1 MNAALLLLAV
11 LSPLVVAVLST
22 FPPVRKV
29 TETIAP
35 WTAAMALAAAIVVRP
50 EVTIDLPWL
59 MLGARVG
66 LDVTGQLFLAFTSL
80 LWLLAGIYAR
90 SYLRN
95 DAGRHR
101 FFAFYLVAMAGN
113 FGLILAHDILTFV
126 VFFAMMSF
134 SAYGLITH
142 NRDAESH
149 RAGRTYI
156 ILVVL
161 GEVLLFAGL
170 VLAALQ
176 AGSLLF
182 EDVRA
187 GIALSPAR
195 DVIVT
200 LLLVGFGIKLGVV
213 PLHFWLPLAHP
224 VAPTP
229 ASAVLSGAMIKAGL
243 LGWMRF
249 LPLGE
254 AMMPGWGALCIVVG
268 FLAAFYGVLVGLT
281 QTNAKTVLAYSSVS
295 QMGLVVVAVGSVLTE
310 PAAWPTVSAA
320 LAVFAFHHAI
330 SKGALFLGVGVAD
343 GNFDAL
349 WKRWLVCVGLMLPAL
364 ALAGAPFTLGGAA
377 KVALKQATSTG
388 VTPWSELSKDLLP
401 LSAIATTL
409 LMVRFLYLVWPR
421 SREDYHKVSVGMWL
435 PWSLLVASVVGMIAV
450 LHWHGVVDP
459 SFIKTSSA
467 VLWKNIWPIATGVGL
482 AAFVLFNEPLSAWL
496 SRLHIPAGDVVVPI
510 TALWLRLLNLW
521 HRCLVNPLARC
532 SSLLSSWWSA
542 TAAPDFTLPLSRLS
556 ASLENWGAVGVFVT
570 LVAAALFVL
579 LAF

>member
-1 MNAALLLLAV
+1 MNAALFLLAV
-11 LSPLVVAVLST
+11 LSPIVVAVLSA
-22 FPPVRKV
+22 FPSIRKV
-29 TETIAP
+29 TDSIAP
-35 WTAAMALAAAIVVRP
+35 WTAAMAFGATFGVRP

-80 LWLLAGIYAR
+80 LWLLAGVYAR

-113 FGLILAHDILTFV
+113 FGLILAHDLLTFV
-126 VFFAMMSF
+126 AFFAMMSF

-142 NRDAESH
+142 DRHAESW

-176 AGSLLF
+176 ADSLLF

-187 GIALSPAR
+187 VIALSSAR
-195 DVIVT
+195 DVIVA

-254 AMMPGWGALCIVVG
+254 AVMPNWGALCIVVG
-268 FLAAFYGVLVGLT
+268 FMAAFYGVIVGLT
-281 QTNAKTVLAYSSVS
+281 HINAKTVLAYSSVS
-295 QMGLVVVAVGSVLTE
+295 QMGLVVVAVGSAFTG
-310 PAAWPTVSAA
+310 PTAWPTVSAA
-320 LAVFAFHHAI
+320 LAVFALHHAI

-343 GNFDAL
+343 GKFDAS

-377 KVALKQATSTG
+377 KVALNQATTSG
-388 VTPWSELSKDLLP
+388 VTPWAELCEVSLP
-401 LSAIATTL
+401 ISSIATTL
-409 LMVRFLYLVWPR
+409 LMARFLFLVWPHP
-421 SREDYHKVSVGMWL
+421 REEHHKLSPGMWL
-435 PWSLLVASVVGMIAV
+435 PWSLLVTGVVGMTWA
-450 LHWHGVVDP
+450 LYWHGALDP
-459 SFIKTSSA
+459 YWFKTTPAS
-467 VLWKNIWPIATGVGL
+467 LWKNTWPIAAGTGL
-482 AAFVLFNEPLSAWL
+482 AVFVLCNERLSAWL
-496 SRLHIPAGDVVVPI
+496 SRLYFPAGDVVVPI
-510 TALWLRLLNLW
+510 AAMWLRLVMFWNRRLL
-521 HRCLVNPLARC
+521 NPLAHC
-532 SSLLSSWWSA
+532 SSLVSSWWSA
-542 TAAPDFTLPLSRLS
+542 TDAPNVTLPFSRLS
-556 ASLENWGAVGVFVT
+556 LLESWGAVGL
-570 LVAAALFVL
+570 LVMLLAAALFVL
-579 LAF
+579 LVL